1 MNFKKFQQYF
11 VNLNIPF
18 IEKTLNFKKKESS
31 KISNSFTEIL
41 KIFSNIAPLSIFF
54 FMTQNV
60 LLYGLES
67 SEKNQTAT
75 EITQVLRRQ
84 KYREESIVYQ
94 VLTSQPEPLIKFDYK
109 AYIPNIALEYM
120 YAFHEFMQNL
130 IKIPGFFSF
139 ALLIAMA
146 LTTLANILS
155 GTVRSRKTK
164 TKQVEDF
171 EKNSA
176 YECGFEPF
184 EDARNSFDV
193 NFYLVALLFIL
204 FDLEI
209 VFLFPWC
216 IYSFFSTLYTYIT
229 LIIFIYMLT
238 LGFVYEWKKGAL
250 EWY

>member
-1 MNFKKFQQYF
+1 MIFRRVFRDF
-11 VNLNIPF
+11 VTVNIPF
-18 IEKTLNFKKKESS
+18 IYSFINFLKKDILRFSTEIFKTSMRLLPIILFFC
-31 KISNSFTEIL
+31 IGQNSFV
-41 KIFSNIAPLSIFF
+41 FS
-54 FMTQNV
+54 
-60 LLYGLES
+60 LEQS
-67 SEKNQTAT
+67 KNSEVGIEELA
-75 EITQVLRRQ
+75 EAILRRE
-84 KYREESIVYQ
+84 KYRQESILYQ

-109 AYIPNIALEYM
+109 AYIPNVALEYM
-120 YAFHEFMQNL
+120 YAFHEFMQSL
-130 IKIPGFFSF
+130 VKIPGFFSF

-164 TKQVEDF
+164 TKQIEDF

-216 IYSFFSTLYTYIT
+216 IYSFFSTLYTYIA
-229 LIIFIYMLT
+229 LILFIYILT
-238 LGFVYEWKKGAL
+238 LGFIYEWKKGAL